1 MATTTEK
8 LEDPNLNEED
18 KDAIVGAFVRHQENE
33 RLRKHWEGLLKEKH
47 RVARPAPEPKR
58 SATIR
63 KFLLPVLS
71 VAATLLLLFLFLP
84 GMLAEDGDQLLAAN
98 LTEITI
104 EGARSGSMTTL
115 DSLRFQ
121 VRKTYLAGDFSDAAA
136 TGERLLLRPDA
147 SPEDQLNLG
156 VAYLRAGD
164 YTLANQH
171 FSGLI
176 SQSGNFSTEARY
188 FLGLSLLSSGDTETG
203 LAELRKIQEKDGLKL
218 YQKAQALIDARW

>member
-1 MATTTEK
+1 MPTTTEK

-47 RVARPAPEPKR
+47 RVARPAAALR

-63 KFLLPVLS
+63 KIILAIMA

-84 GMLAEDGDQLLAAN
+84 GMLAEDGEQLLAAN

-104 EGARSGSMTTL
+104 EGARSGSVTTL
-115 DSLRFQ
+115 DSLRRQ
-121 VRKTYLAGDFSDAAA
+121 IRKSYLAGDFSDAAA
-136 TGERLLLRPDA
+136 TGEQLLSRTDA
-147 SPEDQLNLG
+147 SPEDQINLG

-164 YTLANQH
+164 YAAANKH
-171 FSGLI
+171 FSTLI
-176 SQSGNFSTEARY
+176 DQAGNFSTEARF
-188 FLGLSLLSSGDTETG
+188 FLGLSLLSSGDTEAG
-203 LAELRKIQEKDGLKL
+203 LVELRQIQEKDGLKL
-218 YQKAQALIDARW
+218 YKKAQALIGARW